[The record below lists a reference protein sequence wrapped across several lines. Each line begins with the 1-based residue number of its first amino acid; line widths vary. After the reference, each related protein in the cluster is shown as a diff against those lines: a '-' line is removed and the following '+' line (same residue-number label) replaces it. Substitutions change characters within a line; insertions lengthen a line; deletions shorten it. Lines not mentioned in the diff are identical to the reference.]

1 MRWWFPWYIGSETPA
16 VAEPVP
22 ETPRWVALT
31 AAAKAWQDEEAV
43 LLPRF
48 NRLYQQEAG
57 APQFV
62 RTDDAV
68 H

>member
-1 MRWWFPWYIGSETPA
+1 MRWWFPWYVGAEAAA
-16 VAEPVP
+16 VAEEVA
-22 ETPRWVALT
+22 ETPRWTTVSPT
-31 AAAKAWQDEEAV
+31 AQAWTDTDPI

-68 H
+68 N